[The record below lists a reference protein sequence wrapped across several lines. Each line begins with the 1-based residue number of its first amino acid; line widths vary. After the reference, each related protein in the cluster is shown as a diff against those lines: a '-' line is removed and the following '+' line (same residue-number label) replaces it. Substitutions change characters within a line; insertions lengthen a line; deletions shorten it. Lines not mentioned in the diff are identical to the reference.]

1 MAQPFVSVKGRGA
14 VGGMLGGQNK
24 IRERVKLNSSV
35 FLLLFTTVNN
45 ANRHTHSPYAL
56 MYTPSHTLRQIQMK
70 EKEKVHRL
78 LIISIFSAQHR
89 RAEESIIY

>member
-45 ANRHTHSPYAL
+45 ANRHTLALCSHVHTVTHSEAN
-56 MYTPSHTLRQIQMK
+56 SN
-70 EKEKVHRL
+70 EGEGEG
-78 LIISIFSAQHR
+78 AQ
-89 RAEESIIY
+89 AVDN